1 MKDLVTRNK
10 ELEDQVFELLEV
22 LELCQRAIH
31 SLTAYCW
38 SAGYMRAASL
48 GHLADILGR
57 PDTQA
62 QLQSP
67 HRRRRFRGGGN

>member
-22 LELCQRAIH
+22 LELCQRTINA
-31 SLTAYCW
+31 LRAYCW
-38 SAGYMRAASL
+38 SAGYMRATTL
-48 GHLADILGR
+48 HNLADILGR

-62 QLQSP
+62 LLHSP
-67 HRRRRFRGGGN
+67 HRRRGFSNPTE